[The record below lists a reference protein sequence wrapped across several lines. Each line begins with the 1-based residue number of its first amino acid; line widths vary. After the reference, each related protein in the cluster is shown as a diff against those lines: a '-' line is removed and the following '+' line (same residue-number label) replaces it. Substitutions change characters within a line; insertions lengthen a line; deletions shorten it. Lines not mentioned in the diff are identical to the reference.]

1 MKKKYMLIIL
11 LSIFFVGNSNVYANE
26 YCDKLSE
33 YKEYTNLCRYE
44 FLDGTFPI
52 TANLY
57 IGPNGTMI
65 EWTCSLRPR
74 LTYSGSSG
82 DICDGKTKQR
92 IKSNEGEKT
101 FEGSRVLWGIYKD
114 TYHFNNYIN
123 SASSCPNYIYYYDGS
138 IGKTGGG
145 FDVYANWAPSQEEQ
159 YGLSGFL
166 ATGYWTKLEITR
178 DCSNAV
184 VEPEPE
190 EPDDISCDLIDKEII
205 DTLNEVMT
213 YIRIGIPIL
222 LIGLIIFDFASAMFA
237 SSEDKMK
244 KAQSKAIKRVIIAII
259 IFLVPTLINLIL
271 NIANDVWSNA
281 NFETCGLK

>member
-1 MKKKYMLIIL
+1 MKKKYILIMLL
-11 LSIFFVGNSNVYANE
+11 LVFLVKNPKVYADE

-44 FLDGTFPI
+44 FLDGTNPV

-57 IGPNGTMI
+57 IGNGYTMI
-65 EWTCSLRPR
+65 EWPCTIEIPNEKQSKN
-74 LTYSGSSG
+74 
-82 DICDGKTKQR
+82 ICNNTLQQ
-92 IKSNEGEKT
+92 IKSNEGEREEYNTIALTK
-101 FEGSRVLWGIYKD
+101 YKFKF
-114 TYHFNNYIN
+114 TNSIN
-123 SASSCPNYIYYYDGS
+123 VQSCPSYIYFYNQSLGS
-138 IGKTGGG
+138 INLLERYFKW
-145 FDVYANWAPSQEEQ
+145 VPKKSEE
-159 YGLSGFL
+159 YTEENILSKIDNSGE
-166 ATGYWTKLEITR
+166 TWRKLEIVK

-190 EPDDISCDLIDKEII
+190 EPEEVSCDLIDKDIM

-259 IFLVPTLINLIL
+259 IFFVPTLINLIL

>member
-1 MKKKYMLIIL
+1 MKKKIIIIL
-11 LSIFFVGNSNVYANE
+11 LLIFLVGNSKVYADE

-33 YKEYTNLCRYE
+33 HKEYTNLCRYE
-44 FLDGTFPI
+44 FLDGTNPI

-57 IGPNGTMI
+57 IGENDTMI
-65 EWTCSLRPR
+65 EWMCNNAES
-74 LTYSGSSG
+74 YASSK
-82 DICDGKTKQR
+82 DVCDGKTMQI
-92 IKSNEGEKT
+92 IKLSDGEKEIKKKNGL
-101 FEGSRVLWGIYKD
+101 FSSNKY
-114 TYHFNNYIN
+114 YFNNNIN
-123 SASSCPNYIYYYDGS
+123 SSTCPSEIYYYFAISNSGNNLYFKWTQLIDKKYE
-138 IGKTGGG
+138 IETN
-145 FDVYANWAPSQEEQ
+145 Y
-159 YGLSGFL
+159 LSN
-166 ATGYWTKLEITR
+166 WTKLEIVK

-190 EPDDISCDLIDKEII
+190 EPDDISCDLIDKDII